1 MSQTK
6 TLRQRIRAGEVLVA
20 LRGSVTMSQSQLADV
35 WAKGKYDYIWI
46 DGQHTPF
53 SEEQL
58 VNYCAA
64 AEALGIDVQLRLP
77 HTRFAH
83 LAGAIWILAPV
94 RILVPE
100 VMEMATVDDAIAYT
114 YYPQQ
119 GRRSW
124 GGAARRGLRSV
135 ARGMDRL
142 SYAAWWNDYVV
153 LGIQVESVEA
163 VTNIRQSGQT
173 GHQRGD
179 LWPQRSLLQPGGP
192 PRISTAKRGRL
203 YAQCG
208 RPITGY
214 GHRPGHGHS
223 HKARRTRQVSG
234 HGDHAVPGRCWA
246 IDGKAKAEDGS
257 SLILPPLSFI

>member
-46 DGQHTPF
+46 DGQHTTF

-64 AEALGIDVQLRLP
+64 AEALSIDVQLRLP

-83 LAGAIWILAPV
+83 LAGRYLDFGPSA
-94 RILVPE
+94 ILVPE

-114 YYPQQ
+114 YYPQK

-153 LGIQVESVEA
+153 LGIQVESV
-163 VTNIRQSGQT
+163 
-173 GHQRGD
+173 
-179 LWPQRSLLQPGGP
+179 SLLQPGGP
-192 PRISTAKRGRL
+192 PRISAAKRGRL

-208 RPITGY
+208 GPITGY
-214 GHRPGHGHS
+214 GHRPGHGHG
-223 HKARRTRQVSG
+223 HKAHRARQVSG
-234 HGDHAVPGRCWA
+234 HGDHTVPGRCCGIAQTLHAENADWA
-246 IDGKAKAEDGS
+246 DLRRFSGKIRAN
-257 SLILPPLSFI
+257 PLHPRHPRANC